1 MSTGG
6 QGEFRNGGRA
16 LAGSLLGA
24 GCGLSSISFYT
35 HSVFVAPIS
44 TDTGWSRGDVQF
56 GITIMILMAIVTA
69 PIVGMLMDRFGA
81 RRIALV
87 SVPLYGIT
95 LASLGLSTDSIWT
108 YYLAWAVMS
117 ILAAGTL
124 PVTWTRVVNSWFDRY
139 RGLAL
144 GITLAG
150 TGIAATFG
158 PTYATWLIGEYGWR
172 SAYMLIAA
180 TITVIAIP
188 SVYFLFREPDA
199 ASAPTPAATSAT
211 PNTSAIQGIA
221 PGEALS
227 RYRFWAMGIGL
238 VLAAAGIS
246 GLITNVVPMLID
258 QGLQA
263 ADAARYAGLIGISV
277 IIGRWVV
284 GALVDRFWAPLVAAV
299 FLSAPAIAAVVLSG
313 SAPPAFA
320 ISVSMV
326 LIGLAAG
333 AELDLMAFLISR
345 YFGLK
350 HYGALYGALYV
361 FFSIGAGLAPVTFG
375 KVFDAIGSYGPI
387 LIIVAAMS
395 AGGGLLMLTLGR
407 YPKAFSRSADSDPH

>member
-1 MSTGG
+1 MSADGG
-6 QGEFRNGGRA
+6 GEFRNGGRA

-56 GITIMILMAIVTA
+56 GVTIMILMAIVTA
-69 PIVGMLMDRFGA
+69 PAVGLLIDRFGA
-81 RRIALV
+81 RRIALI
-87 SVPLYGIT
+87 SMPLYGIT

-108 YYLAWAVMS
+108 YYVAWGVMS

-172 SAYMLIAA
+172 TAYMLIAA
-180 TITVIAIP
+180 TIMAIGLPAVYLLFHQPDSNTGVSKTTVVTA
-188 SVYFLFREPDA
+188 E
-199 ASAPTPAATSAT
+199 PAAAV
-211 PNTSAIQGIA
+211 AGLA
-221 PGEALS
+221 PREAL
-227 RYRFWAMGIGL
+227 RGYRFWAMSIGL

-258 QGLQA
+258 QGLTA
-263 ADAARYAGLIGISV
+263 VDAARYAGLIGVSV
-277 IIGRWVV
+277 IVGRVIV
-284 GALVDRFWAPLVAAV
+284 GALVDRFWAPLVAAI
-299 FLSAPAIAAVVLSG
+299 FLSAPAVAALMLSG
-313 SAPPAFA
+313 STQPAFA
-320 ISVSMV
+320 ISASMI

-333 AELDLMAFLISR
+333 AELDLMAFLVSR

-361 FFSIGAGLAPVTFG
+361 FFSIGAGFAPVTFG
-375 KVFDAIGSYGPI
+375 KVFDAVGSYGPI
-387 LIIVAAMS
+387 LTIVAAMS

-407 YPKAFSRSADSDPH
+407 YPSAFSQAMRD

>member
-1 MSTGG
+1 MSANQG
-6 QGEFRNGGRA
+6 GEFRNGGRA

-44 TDTGWSRGDVQF
+44 NDTGWSRGDVQF
-56 GITIMILMAIVTA
+56 GVTIMILMAILTA
-69 PIVGMLMDRFGA
+69 PAVGLLMDRFGA
-81 RRIALV
+81 RRIALI
-87 SVPLYGIT
+87 SMPLYGIT
-95 LASLGLSTDSIWT
+95 LAGLGLSTDSLWT
-108 YYLAWAVMS
+108 YYVAWGLMS

-150 TGIAATFG
+150 TGIAATLG

-172 SAYMLIAA
+172 TAYMLIAV
-180 TITVIAIP
+180 TITAIGLP
-188 SVYFLFREPDA
+188 AVYLLFHQPDTTHA
-199 ASAPTPAATSAT
+199 KEVVASAPQTRSVVGYTPREVFR
-211 PNTSAIQGIA
+211 G
-221 PGEALS
+221 
-227 RYRFWAMGIGL
+227 YRFWAMSIGL

-258 QGLQA
+258 QGLTA
-263 ADAARYAGLIGISV
+263 PDAARYAGLIGISV
-277 IIGRWVV
+277 IVGRLIV
-284 GALVDRFWAPLVAAV
+284 GALVDRFWAPLVAAI
-299 FLSAPAIAAVVLSG
+299 FLSAPAFAALMLSG
-313 SAPPAFA
+313 SAPPALL
-320 ISVSMV
+320 ISVSMI

-333 AELDLMAFLISR
+333 AELDLMAFLVSR

-361 FFSIGAGLAPVTFG
+361 FFSIGAGFAPVTFG
-375 KVFDAIGSYGPI
+375 KVFDAVGSYGPV
-387 LIIVAAMS
+387 LTIVSIMS
-395 AGGGLLMLTLGR
+395 AGGGLLMLTLGP
-407 YPKAFSRSADSDPH
+407 YPRAFSKAAQD